1 MIFIDIMNLYAFD
14 LNLLRVLDALLLEGS
29 TVRAGERIGL
39 SQPAVSSAL
48 GRLRAALDDPLFVRH
63 GQRLEPTAYALSL
76 ARPLR
81 DTLDKIET
89 MIAGPESFD
98 PATASET
105 FKISGSDFFAE
116 MLMPALGERLSRVGP
131 DIRVQLVDLVPD
143 NFVGKL
149 ESHEVDMALIPA
161 LDHPGWVDWEPMF
174 RSCFVVIARQDHPVL
189 RAHGV
194 QPGDKVPMDLFCD
207 LGHILFSPE
216 GNLKAMGDAALA
228 KVGRE
233 RRVVMTMPVFYGV
246 CRAVSASDHVALM
259 PAQMAYKL
267 RDTLGIDAYIP
278 PMPIPAAQIGMIW
291 HKRATNAP
299 AHRWMRAQIADLL
312 KPLDDAEAFEAR
324 G

>member
-1 MIFIDIMNLYAFD
+1 MIFIDLMNLYAFD

-81 DTLDKIET
+81 DTLDNIET

-189 RAHGV
+189 RAHGLK
-194 QPGDKVPMDLFCD
+194 PGDKVPIDLFCD

-216 GNLKAMGDAALA
+216 GNLNAMGDAALA
-228 KVGRE
+228 KIGRE

-259 PAQMAYKL
+259 PAQMAHKL

-312 KPLDDAEAFEAR
+312 KPLDNAEAFEAKS
-324 G
+324 